1 MAKKFNL
8 FGSWAFLIGVILA
21 VIIGIYAGL
30 NGDQEILTNTVL
42 QSVLIVLGIIIGLFN
57 IAARETSPFM
67 TSGVV
72 LILASFFGA
81 QIMATI
87 PVAIYTLGALLLI
100 FVPATII
107 VAIRN
112 VFSMAKY

>member
-1 MAKKFNL
+1 MAKTYNL
-8 FGSWAFLIGVILA
+8 FGSWAFLIGVLLAVVVGILA
-21 VIIGIYAGL
+21 GL
-30 NGDQEILTNTVL
+30 EVADLQNTVL
-42 QSVLIVLGIIIGLFN
+42 VSILMVIGIIVGLFN
-57 IAARETSPFM
+57 ITAKESNTFM
-67 TSGVV
+67 TSGIV

-81 QIMATI
+81 QIMANI
-87 PVAIYTLGALLLI
+87 PIAIYTLGALLLI